1 MSGYVPLIKTSKV
14 FGIEDIKG
22 NGKPKD
28 YQLPLFASTPVN
40 SGGVY
45 CEH

>member
-1 MSGYVPLIKTSKV
+1 MSGYVPLMKTSKV